1 MCYKVNKKKEGYTMS
16 KADSDKRKNPI
27 QIRIATLDDA
37 QQILNIYAYYV
48 LHTAITYEYDVPS
61 IEEFR
66 GRMENTLK
74 RYPYFVAEQDGMILG
89 YAYANPF
96 HVRAA
101 YDWSAEVTIYL
112 SKEAK
117 KCGLGR
123 KMYEVLEA
131 ALKKMGILNLYACI
145 GYPEVED
152 EYLDY
157 NSARFHE
164 HLGYVKIGEFHKC
177 GYKFGRWY
185 HMIWMEKIIGE
196 HKDEQAPVRNYEKSS
211 TSE

>member
-1 MCYKVNKKKEGYTMS
+1 MG
-16 KADSDKRKNPI
+16 KADIDKRKNSI
-27 QIRIATLDDA
+27 NIRTAALDDA
-37 QQILNIYAYYV
+37 EQILNIYAYYV
-48 LHTAITYEYDVPS
+48 LHTAITYEYNVPFL
-61 IEEFR
+61 EEFR
-66 GRMENTLK
+66 GRMEHTLK
-74 RYPYFVAEQDGMILG
+74 RFPYLVAEQDGRILG
-89 YAYANPF
+89 YAYASPF
-96 HVRAA
+96 HERAA
-101 YDWSAEVTIYL
+101 YDWSAEVSIYL
-112 SKEAK
+112 SRDVK

-123 KMYEVLEA
+123 RMYEVLED

-164 HLGYVKIGEFHKC
+164 HLGYAKIGEFHKC

-196 HKDEQAPVRNYEKSS
+196 HKENQSPVKSYIEIIKNS